1 MKQIYLILC
10 ILFLSF
16 GLGFAFTEAAQK
28 GLKTEGISEKKSKLD
43 EGSFWEDTDKVPTEK
58 QGFNDL
64 ISSDDTPMLNAPP
77 PGEDGNPQKI
87 VTPLGDSDW
96 LVMILLSVFSMGIYF
111 VKKRNRCES

>member
-1 MKQIYLILC
+1 MKRIYLILC

-16 GLGFAFTEAAQK
+16 GLGFAFTEVNQK

-64 ISSDDTPMLNAPP
+64 IASDDKPLLNAPP
-77 PGEDGNPQKI
+77 PNEDGNPQKI
-87 VTPLGDSDW
+87 VTPLGEDDW
-96 LVMILLSVFSMGIYF
+96 VVMIILSGLLLSGYLLR
-111 VKKRNRCES
+111 KKRKLT